1 MTNATVTAVTTAL
14 WILIELI
21 QFGYMAYLI
30 WRNRNHASYR
40 NIQRAR
46 LAFASA

>member
-1 MTNATVTAVTTAL
+1 MSSVISSITTAL

-30 WRNRNHASYR
+30 WKERNSAYNRYS
-40 NIQRAR
+40 QRVRTA
-46 LAFASA
+46 AASA